1 MCAAALVPSGMA
13 AQLKQ
18 TRPQPLPE
26 EPKGIGTGSAVV
38 LFGGLALVTWVGFKG
53 VKALFKK

>member
-1 MCAAALVPSGMA
+1 MA

-26 EPKGIGTGSAVV
+26 EPKGKFGTGSAVI
-38 LFGGLALVTWVGFKG
+38 LFGGLGVVAWLGFKG
-53 VKALFKK
+53 AKALFSKK

>member
-1 MCAAALVPSGMA
+1 MA